1 MTALSES
8 GCRAN
13 MNIRQLFQHA
23 EIKLLKGTVAAG
35 TDVSV
40 VTDPAEIDML
50 GYDSVAIIASL
61 GAIATG
67 GTFTMNVK
75 NSATSGS
82 YGSGSIDNI
91 GSAQVN
97 SADTDDNK
105 FIIKE
110 VFKPQRR
117 YLRVQYQRETGNVTI
132 NNIVAILFN
141 AKDTQTPLTEVEAI
155 AYLNSPTPSAT

>member
-1 MTALSES
+1 MI
-8 GCRAN
+8 G
-13 MNIRQLFQHA
+13 IRQLFDHA
-23 EIKLLKGTVAAG
+23 DIRLLKGTVAAG

-40 VTDPAEIDML
+40 VTDPTEIDML

-75 NSATSGS
+75 NSATSAS
-82 YGSGSIDNI
+82 YGSGTVDNI
-91 GSAQVN
+91 GAAQVN

-110 VFKPQRR
+110 VFKPTRR

-132 NNIVAILFN
+132 NGILAILFN
-141 AKDTQTPLTEVEAI
+141 AKDTPAALTEVESLLK
-155 AYLNSPTPSAT
+155 LNSPTPSAS